1 MALKRNITAYPIT
14 LFLLYSVFLFS
25 FLSITESEAYVK
37 GIFAKSI
44 FRFLVYDCFF
54 TYVVFLLH
62 VYLVRKVEFL
72 VGSHRFMTLL
82 MNSLFFIFFQR
93 WAFAYFLDSTNGCIM
108 LMSIF
113 TVLYH
118 RIVPRVRASSIML
131 YKGICI
137 SEEVLLWLLTF
148 FVSLSSRLS
157 GVIELFV
164 GILFANFILFPL
176 LQKQRLVPFPSIIT
190 NFIIYCA
197 SSSEEPRDR
206 NISEDS
212 SSPFMLDAGF
222 FGRGLGSSVESG
234 PPHTVSQAHIEEL
247 MGLGFS
253 RYECEHA
260 LLACDNDVNRAA
272 DYLLSSV

>member
-1 MALKRNITAYPIT
+1 MCVSFLVAAYPIT

-25 FLSITESEAYVK
+25 FLSITGMDSLFCLHVESEAYVK

-44 FRFLVYDCFF
+44 FRFLVYDWYVLFVVFMSSFF

-118 RIVPRVRASSIML
+118 SPIIPFLVSHRNCSTRPSKLHNVVQGDLHKRRSVVMVADLFRVPFFTLERCDRAFR
-131 YKGICI
+131 
-137 SEEVLLWLLTF
+137 W
-148 FVSLSSRLS
+148 
-157 GVIELFV
+157 
-164 GILFANFILFPL
+164 NFICKLHP
-176 LQKQRLVPFPSIIT
+176 VP
-190 NFIIYCA
+190 
-197 SSSEEPRDR
+197 
-206 NISEDS
+206 
-212 SSPFMLDAGF
+212 SSPETTT
-222 FGRGLGSSVESG
+222 GS
-234 PPHTVSQAHIEEL
+234 
-247 MGLGFS
+247 FS
-253 RYECEHA
+253 LHYHKLHHLLCEF
-260 LLACDNDVNRAA
+260 V
-272 DYLLSSV
+272 

>member
-1 MALKRNITAYPIT
+1 
-14 LFLLYSVFLFS
+14 
-25 FLSITESEAYVK
+25 
-37 GIFAKSI
+37 
-44 FRFLVYDCFF
+44 
-54 TYVVFLLH
+54 
-62 VYLVRKVEFL
+62 
-72 VGSHRFMTLL
+72 
-82 MNSLFFIFFQR
+82 
-93 WAFAYFLDSTNGCIM
+93 
-108 LMSIF
+108 
-113 TVLYH
+113 
-118 RIVPRVRASSIML
+118 ML

-148 FVSLSSRLS
+148 FVSLSSCLS

-247 MGLGFS
+247 MVRRFDGEVRSRVLVLVDMNVNMLCSPVTTMWIERQITCCLVYDSNGLI
-253 RYECEHA
+253 
-260 LLACDNDVNRAA
+260 
-272 DYLLSSV
+272 